1 MNHQFAI
8 NGFRQYFWE
17 HYGIFKIIKHILSS
31 DQFITQEQHDTMVA
45 FTKGEQAIKYIY
57 TYLINTQ
64 LSIIYVSWK
73 KNPQYC
79 KDASMIH
86 NKISEIICPQW
97 KFNCVISV
105 RLQHKHFAFPVSSP
119 NHFAHTLRFNDAG
132 IVFFFFLSTTADVTW
147 HRRWHRHRHR
157 IIPMH
162 HN

>member
-1 MNHQFAI
+1 MGRGQETTWGSDCEMRNVKKINHLYVFFCNQNPYFFI
-8 NGFRQYFWE
+8 NSSMLVVPIDELHDWQIGFR
-17 HYGIFKIIKHILSS
+17 LSTFNS
-31 DQFITQEQHDTMVA
+31 PPSA
-45 FTKGEQAIKYIY
+45 
-57 TYLINTQ
+57 
-64 LSIIYVSWK
+64 
-73 KNPQYC
+73 
-79 KDASMIH
+79 
-86 NKISEIICPQW
+86 SEIICPQW